1 MPTVLIVEDHKVTLE
16 SLCLILERNGY
27 QCLTAATA
35 QDAMRLFQ
43 TNLVDLVLLDY
54 GLPDH
59 DGGRLA
65 TDLKKTR
72 PIPIVMISGAG
83 DLQEKP
89 PSVDVLFAKPTDPT
103 LLLKTIADLVTGS
116 GKN

>member
-1 MPTVLIVEDHKVTLE
+1 MPTVLIVEDHKVTLD

-27 QCLTAATA
+27 RCLSAPNAERA
-35 QDAMRLFQ
+35 LQLFRS
-43 TNLVDLVLLDY
+43 NPVDLVLLDY

-65 TDLKKTR
+65 EELKKKRSTM
-72 PIPIVMISGAG
+72 PIVMISGAG

-89 PSVDVLFAKPTDPT
+89 PSVDILFAKPTDPS
-103 LLLKTIADLVTGS
+103 LLLQTISDLL
-116 GKN
+116 K

>member
-1 MPTVLIVEDHKVTLE
+1 
-16 SLCLILERNGY
+16 
-27 QCLTAATA
+27 
-35 QDAMRLFQ
+35 
-43 TNLVDLVLLDY
+43 
-54 GLPDH
+54 
-59 DGGRLA
+59 LA